1 MLRSLFLHPIAFYKA
16 RFSRWLDRRLLPSRQ
31 QTLNNRRLFIFPYG
45 AGWGAIGTS
54 VLLWLLGTNYDN
66 NLILGLAFFLCALF
80 IVAIYHTFFNLAG
93 LTVQFIQSAP
103 AFAGEDAEVELDLS
117 RLAGAKENI
126 ELNFPGGRSSRVD
139 LIDESSRR
147 VKLFVPAKVRGR
159 YRPGRLVVQSYF
171 PLGLLRCWSWLDLQ
185 VEVLVYPKPL
195 AGAPLPLGSGHSA
208 EGDLRDAQGAED
220 FHGFKHYE
228 AGMPLR
234 HIAWKQYARGQGL
247 YSKEYVSFR
256 EQSLWLDW
264 SALVGGREL
273 RLSQLCYWVLRLAAT
288 TQPYGLRLPG
298 VALSPASGLEH
309 KLQVLRALA
318 LYESEGLQGD
328 RT

>member
-1 MLRSLFLHPIAFYKA
+1 MLRSLLLRPIAFYQA
-16 RFSRWLDRRLLPSRQ
+16 RFSRWLDRRVVPARQ
-31 QTLNNRRLFIFPYG
+31 QTLNNRLLFIFPYS
-45 AGWGAIGTS
+45 AGWGFIGVS
-54 VLLWLLGTNYDN
+54 VLLWLLGTNYEN
-66 NLILGLAFFLCALF
+66 NLVLGVAFFLSALF
-80 IVAIYHTFFNLAG
+80 IVAIYHTFFNLSG
-93 LTVQFIQSAP
+93 LSVQYIQSAP
-103 AFAGEDAEVELDLS
+103 AFAGEDAEVELSLS

-126 ELNFPGGRSSRVD
+126 ELNFPDARSSRLD
-139 LIDESSRR
+139 LIDESELR
-147 VKLFVPAKVRGR
+147 VKLFVPAKTRGR

-195 AGAPLPLGSGHSA
+195 AGAALPLGLGQST
-208 EGDLRDAQGAED
+208 EGERRDEQGAED
-220 FHGFKHYE
+220 FHGFKRYE
-228 AGMPLR
+228 PGMPLR

-247 YSKEYVSFR
+247 YSKDYVSFR

-264 SALVGGREL
+264 NVLSGGREQ

-298 VALSPASGLEH
+298 VSLPPSTGLEH

-318 LYESEGLQGD
+318 LFECDAAAGSSS
-328 RT
+328 